1 MSAIKQALEALG
13 LRRKPDFDLLDG
25 LAAPES
31 LKQER
36 IWGVAIRREIFYDI
50 NTESPKKVTIAKVVA
65 NTTSFHPNAVLGNN
79 LTYYEAQAIVKIHN
93 SGVQHGT
100 D

>member
-1 MSAIKQALEALG
+1 MSVIKRAIEALG

-36 IWGVAIRREIFYDI
+36 IWGVVTRRETYHDI
-50 NTESPKKVTIAKVVA
+50 NTDALKKVNIAKVVA
-65 NTTSFHPNAVLGNN
+65 NTTSFHPNAVLGNS
-79 LTYYEAQAIVKIHN
+79 LTYDEAQAIVKIHN
-93 SGVQHGT
+93 SGAPHGT

>member
-1 MSAIKQALEALG
+1 MSAIKQALDALG

-36 IWGVAIRREIFYDI
+36 IWGVVTRREIFNDVGSDTPI
-50 NTESPKKVTIAKVVA
+50 KVNVAKVVA